1 MQKLLLPF
9 CPPIEL
15 PLGYKSKT
23 WGSVYPYRP
32 FAFSPSLP
40 LFAFFII
47 LRPSATVQRRRR
59 FLRLRKF
66 PWQQWQARANSS
78 PPTLGPIPQ

>member
-9 CPPIEL
+9 RSPVGL
-15 PLGYKSKT
+15 SSGYKSKT

-40 LFAFFII
+40 LIAFFVI
-47 LRPSATVQRRRR
+47 LRPSAIVQRRRH
-59 FLRLRKF
+59 FLRLRSF
-66 PWQQWQARANSS
+66 PWQQWQARSQLKVPSLVLAN
-78 PPTLGPIPQ
+78 